1 MRQGLRLL
9 VAGER
14 YRRIEGQTTGRSMS
28 FVPTSARSSSMINRT
43 SVPLVLLHAFPLDAR
58 MWDAQVAALEQTGYE
73 TIAPNLP
80 GREPDNDLAHWAGR
94 VLQLLAGDFIPV
106 GCSMGGYLIFELWR
120 QASARIPAA
129 VFIDTRAGADTPEVR
144 EGRDETIRIL
154 GEDGFDA
161 FWKLQ
166 EPKLFGPD
174 ASPDVV
180 ERARAIAAEQP
191 ITNLVA
197 TIQALG
203 SRPDSRETASSMG
216 IPALVIVGEDD
227 VLTPP
232 SEAEEL
238 AELLPVAQLFS
249 LPGAG
254 HLTPLEQP
262 AQVDEELIVFLSHAA
277 PAQP

>member
-1 MRQGLRLL
+1 
-9 VAGER
+9 
-14 YRRIEGQTTGRSMS
+14 MS
-28 FVPTSARSSSMINRT
+28 APPI
-43 SVPLVLLHAFPLDAR
+43 LLLHGFPLDAR
-58 MWDAQVAALEQTGYE
+58 MWDAQVSALEQAGYE

-80 GREPDNDLAHWAGR
+80 GREPDNDLASWAAR
-94 VLQLLAGDFIPV
+94 VLQLLPGAFIPV

-144 EGRDETIRIL
+144 EGRAETIRIL
-154 GEDGFDA
+154 GEEGFDA

-166 EPKLFGPD
+166 EPKLFGPE
-174 ASPDVV
+174 APPGVV

-197 TIQALG
+197 TLQALG
-203 SRPDSRETASSMG
+203 ARPDSRETASSVDV
-216 IPALVIVGEDD
+216 PALVIVGEED

-232 SEAEEL
+232 GEAEEL
-238 AELLPVAQLFS
+238 AELLPVAQLVR

-262 AQVDEELIVFLSHAA
+262 ARVNEELIVFLSHAS
-277 PAQP
+277 PAGP

>member
-1 MRQGLRLL
+1 
-9 VAGER
+9 
-14 YRRIEGQTTGRSMS
+14 
-28 FVPTSARSSSMINRT
+28 
-43 SVPLVLLHAFPLDAR
+43 
-58 MWDAQVAALEQTGYE
+58 MWGAQVSALEQAGYE
-73 TIAPNLP
+73 SLAPNLP
-80 GREPDNDLAHWAGR
+80 GREPDNDLAKWAER
-94 VLQLLAGDFIPV
+94 ILELLPGDFIPV

-144 EGRDETIRIL
+144 DGRGETIRIL

-174 ASPDVV
+174 TPPDVI
-180 ERARAIAAEQP
+180 ERARAIASGQP

-197 TIQALG
+197 TLQALG
-203 SRPDSRETASSMG
+203 SRPDSRETASSLDV
-216 IPALVIVGEDD
+216 PALVVFGEED

-238 AELLPVAQLFS
+238 AELLPIAQLVR
-249 LPGAG
+249 LPRAG

-262 AQVDEELIVFLSHAA
+262 TRINEELIVFLSHVA
-277 PAQP
+277 PPPLTADDEVS

>member
-1 MRQGLRLL
+1 
-9 VAGER
+9 
-14 YRRIEGQTTGRSMS
+14 
-28 FVPTSARSSSMINRT
+28 MIDRT
-43 SVPLVLLHAFPLDAR
+43 SVPVVLLHAFPLDAR

-80 GREPDNDLAHWAGR
+80 GREPDNDLADWAGR

-180 ERARAIAAEQP
+180 ERARAIAGEQP

-216 IPALVIVGEDD
+216 IPASSIRASQAARSFTAKTRTWPDPASAPVPFRARSSMR
-227 VLTPP
+227 TPSPARTHTARGP
-232 SEAEEL
+232 S
-238 AELLPVAQLFS
+238 S
-249 LPGAG
+249 
-254 HLTPLEQP
+254 
-262 AQVDEELIVFLSHAA
+262 AA
-277 PAQP
+277 KRRSSGKPSRPE

>member
-1 MRQGLRLL
+1 M
-9 VAGER
+9 VAR
-14 YRRIEGQTTGRSMS
+14 PPI
-28 FVPTSARSSSMINRT
+28 
-43 SVPLVLLHAFPLDAR
+43 LLLHGFPLDAR
-58 MWDAQVAALEQTGYE
+58 MWDAQVSALEQAGYE
-73 TIAPNLP
+73 SLAPNLP
-80 GREPDNDLAHWAGR
+80 GREPDNDLANWAGR
-94 VLQLLAGDFIPV
+94 VLQLLPGDFIPI

-144 EGRDETIRIL
+144 EGRGETIRIL

-174 ASPDVV
+174 TPPDVI

-197 TIQALG
+197 TLQALG
-203 SRPDSRETASSMG
+203 SRPDSRETASSLDV
-216 IPALVIVGEDD
+216 PALVIVGEKD

-238 AELLPVAQLFS
+238 AELLPIAQLVR

-262 AQVDEELIVFLSHAA
+262 VRINDELIVFLSRVA
-277 PAQP
+277 PARP

>member
-1 MRQGLRLL
+1 M
-9 VAGER
+9 VAR
-14 YRRIEGQTTGRSMS
+14 PPI
-28 FVPTSARSSSMINRT
+28 
-43 SVPLVLLHAFPLDAR
+43 LLLHGFPLDAR
-58 MWDAQVAALEQTGYE
+58 MWDAQVSALEQAGYE
-73 TIAPNLP
+73 SLAPNLP
-80 GREPDNDLAHWAGR
+80 GREPDNDLANWAGR
-94 VLQLLAGDFIPV
+94 VLQLLPGDFIPI

-120 QASARIPAA
+120 QASTRIPAA

-144 EGRDETIRIL
+144 EGRGETIRIL

-174 ASPDVV
+174 TPPDVI

-197 TIQALG
+197 TLQALG
-203 SRPDSRETASSMG
+203 SRPDSRETASSLDV
-216 IPALVIVGEDD
+216 PALVIVGEKD

-238 AELLPVAQLFS
+238 AELLPIAQLVR

-262 AQVDEELIVFLSHAA
+262 VRINDELIVFLSRVA
-277 PAQP
+277 PARP

>member
-1 MRQGLRLL
+1 M
-9 VAGER
+9 
-14 YRRIEGQTTGRSMS
+14 IHRSGTP
-28 FVPTSARSSSMINRT
+28 V
-43 SVPLVLLHAFPLDAR
+43 LLLHAFPLDAR
-58 MWDAQVAALEQTGYE
+58 MWGAQVSALEQAGYE
-73 TIAPNLP
+73 SLAPNLP
-80 GREPDNDLAHWAGR
+80 GREPDNDLANWAGR
-94 VLQLLAGDFIPV
+94 VLQLLPGDFIPI

-144 EGRDETIRIL
+144 EGRGETIRIL

-174 ASPDVV
+174 TPPDVI

-197 TIQALG
+197 TLQALG
-203 SRPDSRETASSMG
+203 SRPDSRETASSLDV
-216 IPALVIVGEDD
+216 PALVIVGEKD

-238 AELLPVAQLFS
+238 AELLPIAQLVR

-262 AQVDEELIVFLSHAA
+262 VRINDELIVFLSRVA
-277 PAQP
+277 PARP

>member
-1 MRQGLRLL
+1 
-9 VAGER
+9 
-14 YRRIEGQTTGRSMS
+14 MS
-28 FVPTSARSSSMINRT
+28 APPI
-43 SVPLVLLHAFPLDAR
+43 LLLHGFPLDAR
-58 MWDAQVAALEQTGYE
+58 MWDAQVSALEQAGYE
-73 TIAPNLP
+73 SLAPNLP
-80 GREPDNDLAHWAGR
+80 GRDPDNDLANWAGR
-94 VLQLLAGDFIPV
+94 VLQLLPGDFIPV

-144 EGRDETIRIL
+144 EGRGETIRIL

-174 ASPDVV
+174 TPPDVI

-191 ITNLVA
+191 VTNLVA
-197 TIQALG
+197 TLQALA
-203 SRPDSRETASSMG
+203 SRPDSSETASSLDV
-216 IPALVIVGEDD
+216 PALVIVGEED

-232 SEAEEL
+232 SEAEQL
-238 AELLPVAQLFS
+238 AELLPIAQLVRI
-249 LPGAG
+249 PGAG

-262 AQVDEELIVFLSHAA
+262 ARVNEELMVFLSRTA
-277 PAQP
+277 PASP

>member
-1 MRQGLRLL
+1 M
-9 VAGER
+9 VAR
-14 YRRIEGQTTGRSMS
+14 PPI
-28 FVPTSARSSSMINRT
+28 
-43 SVPLVLLHAFPLDAR
+43 LLLHGFPLDAG
-58 MWDAQVAALEQTGYE
+58 MWDAQVSALEQAGYE
-73 TIAPNLP
+73 SLAPNLP
-80 GREPDNDLAHWAGR
+80 GREPDNDLANWAGR
-94 VLQLLAGDFIPV
+94 VLQLLPGDFIPI

-120 QASARIPAA
+120 QASTRIPAA

-144 EGRDETIRIL
+144 EGRGETIRIL

-174 ASPDVV
+174 TPPDVI

-197 TIQALG
+197 TLQALG
-203 SRPDSRETASSMG
+203 SRPDSRETASSLDV
-216 IPALVIVGEDD
+216 PALVIVGEKD

-238 AELLPVAQLFS
+238 AELLPIAQLVR

-262 AQVDEELIVFLSHAA
+262 VRINDELIVFLSRVA
-277 PAQP
+277 PAWP